1 MRPDQ
6 ASARW
11 AGVLDSD
18 EAGPRAILA
27 YLGAYGPAT
36 TENFRSFVAR
46 GTLSVRQ
53 LRRWFAAARDHLL
66 EVDVDGDRALIRAE
80 DADELATTSPSREV
94 RLLPGFDQF
103 VMGPGTDDGH
113 VVPAQRRA
121 AVSRQSGWITPVVLR
136 GGVIHGTWELD
147 AERISIAWFRE
158 AGSPPRDALADE
170 VARLA
175 SILDRSL
182 EAEIHR
188 T

>member
-1 MRPDQ
+1 M
-6 ASARW
+6 
-11 AGVLDSD
+11 
-18 EAGPRAILA
+18 
-27 YLGAYGPAT
+27 
-36 TENFRSFVAR
+36 
-46 GTLSVRQ
+46 
-53 LRRWFAAARDHLL
+53 
-66 EVDVDGDRALIRAE
+66 
-80 DADELATTSPSREV
+80 
-94 RLLPGFDQF
+94 
-103 VMGPGTDDGH
+103 
-113 VVPAQRRA
+113 
-121 AVSRQSGWITPVVLR
+121 VLR